1 MPLRLALVIFMIAST
16 PHAPAE
22 TFTGRDTL
30 DPAEEAR
37 ADAAEVLETLRYP
50 TTDFNIT
57 VSPVDGREH
66 RAAVSFASPVPS
78 GDASQDRVTLRWFTP
93 ADASSD
99 AEPAPAVLLVHS
111 LHPEMPVARMLA
123 RALTLHGVHA
133 FVLELPGYGSRLD
146 PLNPHPRPTGV
157 TALLYGRQAIADTR
171 RAADA
176 IRALPAV
183 DPARVSV
190 QGTSLGSFV
199 VAAAAAIDGTFAHTF
214 LLLSGG
220 DGADILTHG
229 EKDAFHVKNALASF
243 GYAGP
248 TLIELLAPI
257 EPLTLAH
264 RLDPQRTWLIN
275 AVDDAVI
282 PRANADR
289 LAQAIGLPA
298 DHHLW
303 LPGNHYT
310 AFLLLP
316 GVLDHMVRVIE
327 PESP

>member
-1 MPLRLALVIFMIAST
+1 MLFRSACALFMTATTLHLS
-16 PHAPAE
+16 AE
-22 TFTGRDTL
+22 TYTARDTL
-30 DPAEEAR
+30 APADEAR
-37 ADAAEVLETLRYP
+37 ADAAAVLETLAYP
-50 TTDFNIT
+50 TGEFEVT
-57 VSPVDGREH
+57 VTPVGGREH
-66 RAAVSFASPVPS
+66 RALVTFPTPMPG
-78 GDASQDRVTLRWFTP
+78 GDAVLDTVSLRWFTP
-93 ADASSD
+93 AGAAS
-99 AEPAPAVLLVHS
+99 EEGPAPAVLLVHS
-111 LHPEMPVARMLA
+111 LHPDMPVARMLA
-123 RALTLHGVHA
+123 RALTLHGIHA

-146 PLNPHPRPTGV
+146 PLDPAPRPTGV
-157 TALLYGRQAIADTR
+157 TALLHGRQAIGDVR

-176 IRALPAV
+176 LRALPGI
-183 DPARVSV
+183 DPDRVSV

-199 VAAAAAIDGTFAHTF
+199 AAAAAAIDGTFAHTF

-248 TLIELLAPI
+248 MLVELLSPI

-264 RLDPQRTWLIN
+264 RLDPQTTWLFN
-275 AVDDAVI
+275 AAEDAVI

-289 LAQAIGLPA
+289 LAAAIGLP
-298 DHHLW
+298 DGHHLW

-316 GVLDHMVRVIE
+316 GVLDHMVRVIIE
-327 PESP
+327 PAL